1 MSHQTLLAEI
11 RRVAREADLLFDRVQ
26 VDAALDAMATAI
38 AEQLADANPLI
49 LSVMVGGIVPTGNLL
64 KRLQFPLELD
74 YVHATRYR
82 GHTSGGDLHWIK
94 RPTIPLKDRTVLV
107 VDDVL
112 DEGFTLAA
120 IVNDCQAKG
129 AAQVLTAVLVEKQ
142 LQPMASR
149 HRAQFVGL
157 KADNRYLFGFGMDY
171 KAYLRNADGIYA
183 VGEM

>member
-11 RRVAREADLLFDRVQ
+11 SRVAQEADLLFDKVQ
-26 VDAALDAMATAI
+26 VEAALDTMATAI

-49 LSVMVGGIVPTGNLL
+49 LAVMVGGIVPTGNLL

-82 GHTSGGDLHWIK
+82 AHTRGGDLHWIK
-94 RPTIPLKDRTVLV
+94 RPTIPLQDRTVLV

-112 DEGFTLAA
+112 DEGVTLAA
-120 IVNDCQAKG
+120 IVDDCQAKG

-171 KAYLRNADGIYA
+171 KAYLRNSDGIFA
-183 VGEM
+183 VRGM